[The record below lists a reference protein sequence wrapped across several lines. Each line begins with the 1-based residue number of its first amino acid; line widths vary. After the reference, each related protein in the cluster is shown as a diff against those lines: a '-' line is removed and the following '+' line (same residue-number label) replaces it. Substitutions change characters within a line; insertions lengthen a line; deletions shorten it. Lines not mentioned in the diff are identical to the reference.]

1 METIIGID
9 LGTSTTEVAVIRNGK
24 PEIILNFDGEKVTPS
39 VVGIDDSGNILV
51 GESALARQIIAPEQT
66 VIEIKRKM
74 GLNERVHLGKTIFT
88 PEQISAQILSYV
100 KRFVGEYMEE
110 DITKAVISV
119 PAYFDEIQRQATV
132 EAGRQAGFSVERII
146 NEPTAAALSYGLSHL
161 DEESHILVYDFGGGT
176 FDVTLLE
183 MFGGVLEVKASNG
196 DNQLGGK
203 DFDQKLIDFLVER
216 FEEKNGVDLRKD
228 IYAMTRL
235 KSEAIKCKI
244 ALSSNEQSEIII
256 PMIANKD
263 GKPLALEETITRNQ
277 FEELISEL
285 VERTHEPIDIVLN
298 DSGISEKDLDMI
310 LLVGG
315 STRVPIIKED
325 IAQYLGKEPVQAID
339 PDYAVA
345 EGAAIQAGIL
355 SGALDGDDSIVIT
368 DVNPYTLGIRAL
380 SYDDFD
386 YMSVIIPRNTTIP
399 VTKKELY
406 YTSWDNQT
414 SALIEV
420 FQGES
425 STASHNHCLGT
436 FHIEGIPS
444 RRAGLEKI
452 EVSFSYN
459 LNGML
464 NVEAYIP
471 STGNA
476 AEITID
482 MLNQN
487 DKKEQRIDVSNWK
500 KSPLA
505 PDFRPLVRRCEKWL
519 SSGKIAEEDLEYV
532 QDCLYSL
539 KKAIIEEDLENA
551 EWYENEIH
559 ELMEE

>member
-203 DFDQKLIDFLVER
+203 DFDQKLIDFLVKR

-263 GKPLALEETITRNQ
+263 GKPLALEETITRTQ

-298 DSGISEKDLDMI
+298 DSGVSEKDLDMI

>member
-298 DSGISEKDLDMI
+298 DSGVSEKDLDMI

>member
-263 GKPLALEETITRNQ
+263 GKPLALEETITRTQ

-298 DSGISEKDLDMI
+298 DSGVSEKDLDMI

-386 YMSVIIPRNTTIP
+386 YMSVIIPKYFKENLVLQATI
-399 VTKKELY
+399 T
-406 YTSWDNQT
+406 
-414 SALIEV
+414 ALALFI
-420 FQGES
+420 
-425 STASHNHCLGT
+425 
-436 FHIEGIPS
+436 
-444 RRAGLEKI
+444 
-452 EVSFSYN
+452 
-459 LNGML
+459 
-464 NVEAYIP
+464 
-471 STGNA
+471 
-476 AEITID
+476 
-482 MLNQN
+482 
-487 DKKEQRIDVSNWK
+487 
-500 KSPLA
+500 
-505 PDFRPLVRRCEKWL
+505 
-519 SSGKIAEEDLEYV
+519 
-532 QDCLYSL
+532 
-539 KKAIIEEDLENA
+539 
-551 EWYENEIH
+551 
-559 ELMEE
+559 

>member
-263 GKPLALEETITRNQ
+263 GKPLALEETITRTQ

-298 DSGISEKDLDMI
+298 DSGVSEKDLDMI

>member
-298 DSGISEKDLDMI
+298 DSGVSEKDLGMI

-355 SGALDGDDSIVIT
+355 SGDLTETIV
-368 DVNPYTLGIRAL
+368 L
-380 SYDDFD
+380 
-386 YMSVIIPRNTTIP
+386 
-399 VTKKELY
+399 
-406 YTSWDNQT
+406 
-414 SALIEV
+414 
-420 FQGES
+420 
-425 STASHNHCLGT
+425 
-436 FHIEGIPS
+436 
-444 RRAGLEKI
+444 
-452 EVSFSYN
+452 
-459 LNGML
+459 
-464 NVEAYIP
+464 
-471 STGNA
+471 
-476 AEITID
+476 
-482 MLNQN
+482 
-487 DKKEQRIDVSNWK
+487 
-500 KSPLA
+500 
-505 PDFRPLVRRCEKWL
+505 
-519 SSGKIAEEDLEYV
+519 
-532 QDCLYSL
+532 
-539 KKAIIEEDLENA
+539 
-551 EWYENEIH
+551 
-559 ELMEE
+559 

>member
-263 GKPLALEETITRNQ
+263 GKPLALEETITRTQ

-298 DSGISEKDLDMI
+298 DSGVSEKDLDMI

-551 EWYENEIH
+551 EWSEN
-559 ELMEE
+559 

>member
-203 DFDQKLIDFLVER
+203 DFDQKLIDFLVKR

-298 DSGISEKDLDMI
+298 DSGVSEKDLDMI

>member
-9 LGTSTTEVAVIRNGK
+9 LGTSTTEVAVIRDGK

-51 GESALARQIIAPEQT
+51 GEPALARQMIAPEHT

-74 GLNERVHLGKTIFT
+74 GLKEKVRLGKTDFT

-100 KRFVGEYMEE
+100 RRFVNEYMEE

-119 PAYFDEIQRQATV
+119 PAYFDEVQRQATV
-132 EAGRQAGFSVERII
+132 EAGRQAGFTVERII

-161 DEESHILVYDFGGGT
+161 DEESHILVYDLGGGT

-203 DFDQKLIDFLVER
+203 DFDQKLMDFLLEK

-228 IYAMTRL
+228 IYAMARL

-244 ALSSNEQSEIII
+244 ALSTKEQSEIII
-256 PMIANKD
+256 PMIAEKD
-263 GKPLALEETITRNQ
+263 GKPLALEETITRKQ
-277 FEELISEL
+277 FEELIKDL
-285 VERTHEPIDIVLN
+285 VERTHDPIDIVLN
-298 DSGISEKDLDMI
+298 DSGISEKDLSMV

-315 STRVPIIKED
+315 STRIPIIKED
-325 IAQYLGKEPVQAID
+325 IEQYLGKEPVQAVD

-355 SGALDGDDSIVIT
+355 SGEINGDDSIVIT

-380 SYDDFD
+380 SYDSFD

-399 VTKKELY
+399 VTRKELY
-406 YTSWDNQT
+406 HTSWDNQT
-414 SALIEV
+414 EALIEV

-436 FHIEGIPS
+436 FRIKGIPS

-476 AEITID
+476 ADITID
-482 MLNQN
+482 MLNR
-487 DKKEQRIDVSNWK
+487 DEEEQRIDVSGWK

-505 PDFRPLVRRCEKWL
+505 GDFRSLVRRCEKWL
-519 SSGKIAEEDLEYV
+519 SSGKVDEEDREYAEK
-532 QDCLYSL
+532 CLYSL

-551 EWYENEIH
+551 EWYEDEIR

>member
-298 DSGISEKDLDMI
+298 DSGVSEKDLGMI

-476 AEITID
+476 AKITID
-482 MLNQN
+482 MLNQD

>member
-298 DSGISEKDLDMI
+298 DSGVSEKDLDMI

-482 MLNQN
+482 MLNQD

>member
-24 PEIILNFDGEKVTPS
+24 PEIILNFDGDKVTPS

-203 DFDQKLIDFLVER
+203 DFDQKLIDFLVKR

-263 GKPLALEETITRNQ
+263 GKPLALEETITRTQ

-298 DSGISEKDLDMI
+298 DSGVSEKDLDMI